1 MVSAENQR
9 AVSIEIANGDGYTRP
24 PLHDFFMTR
33 YTEAYANEIAG
44 FISAIEK
51 GTKITPSGAD
61 GLAALAL
68 ADAAVKSVTEKR
80 QIRVGE

>member
-1 MVSAENQR
+1 
-9 AVSIEIANGDGYTRP
+9 
-24 PLHDFFMTR
+24 MTR
-33 YTEAYANEIAG
+33 YTEAYANEIAS

-68 ADAAVKSVTEKR
+68 ADAAVKSVAEKK
-80 QIRVGE
+80 QIRVGA